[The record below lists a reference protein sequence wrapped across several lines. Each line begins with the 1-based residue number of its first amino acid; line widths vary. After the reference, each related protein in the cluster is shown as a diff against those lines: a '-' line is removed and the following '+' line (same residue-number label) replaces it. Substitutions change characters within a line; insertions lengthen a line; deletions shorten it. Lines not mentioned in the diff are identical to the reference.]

1 MWNTKWCHI
10 YVLSAHGPR
19 IFVPYFPNFCL
30 HPWESVSSGSW
41 LQISSQQA
49 EVPTWHHGFDPMKPR
64 LLAVVLKHLCKLI
77 NQSWPSEVLVR
88 ECSLWTWPGLR
99 ERSHMGLGVWVR
111 SIILALA
118 AILHVQCLLPSQHHS
133 NPGPLLHPS
142 HQSPDHCNHLL
153 TGLLLLVS
161 DCSSPLP
168 HSWRRAFLKAQQ
180 PWLWFFLSQN
190 LQWLLIVYVT
200 VSTVSLVFKSS
211 LIWILHLSPKSFPS
225 SAHAILYFDQTEW
238 LTLPQMYPLPLLLL
252 FLLLGIPFSQ
262 HLVHWNLPTLPDL
275 AQMSSLHKAFS
286 FLPIVWQSLI
296 SSPGPGLLL
305 YTSLGIRVGGSRS
318 IV

>member
-118 AILHVQCLLPSQHHS
+118 AILHVRCLLCYLPNITLILALFSI
-133 NPGPLLHPS
+133 PPTS
-142 HQSPDHCNHLL
+142 HQ
-153 TGLLLLVS
+153 TT
-161 DCSSPLP
+161 
-168 HSWRRAFLKAQQ
+168 
-180 PWLWFFLSQN
+180 
-190 LQWLLIVYVT
+190 VT
-200 VSTVSLVFKSS
+200 
-211 LIWILHLSPKSFPS
+211 I
-225 SAHAILYFDQTEW
+225 
-238 LTLPQMYPLPLLLL
+238 
-252 FLLLGIPFSQ
+252 
-262 HLVHWNLPTLPDL
+262 
-275 AQMSSLHKAFS
+275 
-286 FLPIVWQSLI
+286 FLPVSCF
-296 SSPGPGLLL
+296 
-305 YTSLGIRVGGSRS
+305 
-318 IV
+318 